1 MYLMHKRPLA
11 VISVFF
17 ALGIVLGRL
26 LPDSVGLFH
35 VFAVTLIFISFTLIF
50 ALTLT
55 LSHKWE
61 RGYEMSSHK
70 WERGYEM
77 SSHKWEREARSSARS
92 SLMLAPLLHTFLFL
106 SVISLGALLYLNS
119 NIFPPNHVSYFL
131 GKDKIKTEITGVIK
145 DPSEV
150 RGVYYGKVSSR
161 YVLEVEDINGSEVAG
176 LALIR
181 IQTEKDYQYGDR
193 LRVKG
198 TIKRPIAL
206 TLTLSH
212 KWERGYEMSS
222 HKWERGYEM
231 SSNKWER
238 EKTSFS
244 YKQYLENRNIFAVIN
259 ASEKNVTLLAHD
271 YKVNPVLKFAYFIR
285 EKIKNQFL
293 EKMPLE
299 SGAFMRA
306 ILLGDRSELPKNIKE
321 SFRNSGTMHMLA
333 ISGLHVALLAAVF
346 MYFFKLFRLRRE
358 IYYILTMLLLVFLA
372 LLTGANAS
380 VVRAAIM
387 CIIFLTG
394 RLLGRPVDVYNSLGV
409 AAFIILAINPKDV
422 FSVGFQLSF
431 AAVLS
436 IVYLSPILKRFVKK
450 DFNFY
455 VKKYLLDP
463 FAVSVSATLGTFPFI
478 LYYFRMG
485 TPIAVISNILI
496 IPLMFVLMIGGMC
509 FIGLGWIPYVGSFIA
524 YFNNTLADSIFFL
537 ADFFA
542 GVKFGHFGI

>member
-1 MYLMHKRPLA
+1 VHKRPLG

-17 ALGIVLGRL
+17 ALGIVLARF
-26 LPDSVGLFH
+26 LPGSVGLFH

-55 LSHKWE
+55 LSHKRE
-61 RGYEMSSHK
+61 RGCEIVSHK
-70 WERGYEM
+70 WERG
-77 SSHKWEREARSSARS
+77 ARNSARS
-92 SLMLAPLLHTFLFL
+92 SLALAPLLHTFLFL
-106 SVISLGALLYLNS
+106 SIISLGALLYLNS
-119 NIFPPNHVSYFL
+119 NIFPTNHISYFL

-145 DPSEV
+145 GPAEA

-161 YVLEVEDINGSEVAG
+161 YVFEMETITNLPDRVGRHTATYAVSG

-193 LRVKG
+193 LIVKG

-206 TLTLSH
+206 TLTL
-212 KWERGYEMSS
+212 S

-259 ASEKNVTLLAHD
+259 ASEKNVTLLNHN
-271 YKVNPVLKFAYFIR
+271 YKVNPALKFAYFIR
-285 EKIKNQFL
+285 ERLKSQFL

-306 ILLGDRSELPKNIKE
+306 ILLGDRSELPKRVKE
-321 SFRNSGTMHMLA
+321 SFRNSGTMHILA
-333 ISGLHVALLAAVF
+333 ISGLHVALIAAVF
-346 MYFFKLFRLRRE
+346 LSFFKLLRIKRK
-358 IYYILTMLLLVFLA
+358 IYYMLTMLGLVFLMI
-372 LLTGANAS
+372 LTGSNAS

-394 RLLGRPVDVYNSLGV
+394 RLLGRPVDVYNSLGA
-409 AAFIILAINPKDV
+409 AAFFIMAVNPKDV

-436 IVYLSPILKRFVKK
+436 IVYLSPRLTRFVKK
-450 DFNFY
+450 DLNFY
-455 VKKYLLDP
+455 VKKYLLNP

-496 IPLMFVLMIGGMC
+496 IPLMFVLMIGGIC